1 MPLFRVQVF
10 KSLSGSDRE
19 WSNTYLVDAAD
30 LDAAVT
36 AAAPIPT
43 HEQPL
48 HGDVV
53 TITRMRVSDTTEDTD
68 VFASVPLGLIGTLY
82 TAADHDWMPLF
93 NTVRVDIG
101 VVGGGRPSRKF
112 YRPPIAED
120 EQVNGRLNASI
131 KTLFDGTIADM
142 ISDVST
148 AGGTL
153 VDPDGQLWITPSTQL
168 PVQMRQLHRKRKK
181 TTPAP

>member
-1 MPLFRVQVF
+1 MALFRVQVF
-10 KSLSGSDRE
+10 KQLDGSDRE

-30 LDAAVT
+30 LASASL

-48 HGDVV
+48 HGDNV

-68 VFASVPLGLIGTLY
+68 VFDIIPLGLIGTAFS
-82 TAADHDWMPLF
+82 AADSEWLPLY
-93 NTVRVDIG
+93 NTIRVDIG
-101 VVGGGRPSRKF
+101 VAGGGRPSRKY
-112 YRPPIAED
+112 YRSPVWED
-120 EQVNGRLNASI
+120 AQVNGRLNASI
-131 KTLFDGTIADM
+131 KTLFDGTIADL

-153 VDPDGQLWITPSTQL
+153 VDPDGQEWTTPNTLL

-181 TTPAP
+181 TVAP